1 MNPGDLAFFY
11 HSSCEIPGI
20 AGIMKISS
28 KARPDLTAFDKTSE
42 YFDPKSDPGKPRWFL
57 VDVTFKRRLRRVI
70 PLSEIRTHK
79 SLNGLKLLHN
89 PRLSVMPVTKKEWE
103 YILALE

>member
-1 MNPGDLAFFY
+1 
-11 HSSCEIPGI
+11 
-20 AGIMKISS
+20 MKISS

-42 YFDPKSDPGKPRWFL
+42 YFDPKSDPDKPRWFL